1 MPLEQDVLTIGHQL
15 EKLVS
20 EGKSDNET
28 ISDLLKRLKELPI
41 TLDILQKTRIGMTV
55 NVVRKAS
62 NKDDIQTVAK
72 SLIKSWKKLLDTQD
86 KEKEKPKVNKQ
97 SSQEKE
103 KESNNQTTKP
113 APRESRVDS
122 GGSYEVPPPKGN
134 DPIRI
139 QCREMLVKS
148 LKIENKPEFN
158 PAYIAADIE
167 EATYQMFKDTGSKYK
182 NRIKSRVM
190 NLRDKRNQALK
201 VMVVE
206 GDITPER
213 FANMTAEEMA
223 CDELKAERQKITK
236 EAINEHQLATTGGTS
251 TGQFKCHRCGKRNT
265 SYNQVQTRSADEP
278 MTTFVYCN
286 ECGNRWKF
294 C

>member
-72 SLIKSWKKLLDTQD
+72 GLIKSWKKLLDTQD
-86 KEKEKPKVNKQ
+86 KDKEKEKEKPKVNKQ
-97 SSQEKE
+97 TSQEKE
-103 KESNNQTTKP
+103 SKP
-113 APRESRVDS
+113 APRDSRADS

-148 LKIENKPEFN
+148 LKLEGRPEFN

-190 NLRDKRNQALK
+190 NLRDKRNPALK
-201 VMVVE
+201 QMVAD
-206 GDITPER
+206 GDISPER

-223 CDELKAERQKITK
+223 TDDLRAEREKMTK
-236 EAINEHQLATTGGTS
+236 QAINEHQLATSAGTS
-251 TGQFKCHRCGKRNT
+251 TGQFKCHRCGKRKT
-265 SYNQVQTRSADEP
+265 SYSQVQTRSADEP